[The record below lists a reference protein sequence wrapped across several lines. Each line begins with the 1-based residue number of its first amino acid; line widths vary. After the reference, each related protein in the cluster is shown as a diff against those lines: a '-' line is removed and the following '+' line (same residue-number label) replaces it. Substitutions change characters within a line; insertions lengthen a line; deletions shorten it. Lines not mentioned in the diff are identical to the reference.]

1 MFRPQLSA
9 PKFKRC
15 LVVSFCFFL
24 YLGLIVSTPPVAAD
38 DGINPD
44 ATAQLIRASVE
55 RNPEAGAPA
64 AQLKNLS
71 LAAAV
76 AQFYER
82 RQYRAAW
89 SHGDNVDALIQELIN
104 LSNDGLNPADYQLA
118 ELQQLRAQQL
128 SQPRANPS
136 DPKLNAQLDIVAS
149 RAYLRALSHLFRG
162 KVNPATLSAEWN
174 FASNDMT
181 TEASLTLVSDALT
194 KNDIGAAFNFARP
207 HDAFYSVAR
216 AGLAQLR
223 ARAANGGWPTLDK
236 AITLKPGIT
245 DHQVVLLRQRL
256 NTAGYLPESLAGDTP
271 EHEVYDDELTAA
283 VQKFQRE
290 HYLDDDG
297 AIGPATRN
305 VLNISVQARINQIR
319 VNLERD
325 RWLLRQMP
333 DTYVLIDVAGYQ
345 VSYFRDAKEL
355 WKSNVQVGKAYRS
368 TPIFRSQITYITFNP
383 TWTVPPTIL
392 QKDILPK
399 LRRDT
404 RYLAKNNIRVLD
416 NSGRELNATQ
426 IDWNRPGNIM
436 LRQDAG
442 PENSLGQVVIRFPN
456 SYSVYMHDTP
466 HKELFGNGQR
476 AFSSGCIRVEH
487 PLELVELLFNDPTL
501 WNRANIDQII
511 AEGKTRNVNL
521 KATVPVLLTYWTI
534 EVIGGNR
541 IVYRPDIYQRDAPVL
556 RALDKPL

>member
-1 MFRPQLSA
+1 MGVA
-9 PKFKRC
+9 
-15 LVVSFCFFL
+15 VSQ
-24 YLGLIVSTPPVAAD
+24 I
-38 DGINPD
+38 
-44 ATAQLIRASVE
+44 Q
-55 RNPEAGAPA
+55 
-64 AQLKNLS
+64 NLQ

-82 RQYRAAW
+82 RQYVAAW
-89 SHGDNVDALIQELIN
+89 TRGINVDALIHELIN
-104 LSNDGLNPADYQLA
+104 LSNDGLNPADYHLA
-118 ELQQLRAQQL
+118 ELQQLRAQQVA
-128 SQPRANPS
+128 QQHAHAS
-136 DPKLNAQLDIVAS
+136 DPKLNAQLDIAAS
-149 RAYLRALSHLFRG
+149 RAYLRALAHLFRG

-181 TEASLTLVSDALT
+181 TEAALTLVGDALA
-194 KNDIGAAFNFARP
+194 KDDIGAAFTFARP
-207 HDAFYSVAR
+207 RDSFYTVAR
-216 AGLAQLR
+216 AGLAELR
-223 ARAANGGWPTLDK
+223 ARAATGGWPTLDNK
-236 AITLKPGIT
+236 VTLKPGIT

-256 NTAGYLPESLAGDTP
+256 NAAGYLTESLATDTP
-271 EHEVYDDELTAA
+271 EHELYDDELTTA

-305 VLNISVQARINQIR
+305 VLNISVQARINQVR

-333 DTYVLIDVAGYQ
+333 ETYVLIDVAGYQ

-368 TPIFRSQITYITFNP
+368 TPIFRSQIMYITFNP

-392 QKDILPK
+392 QKDVLPK
-399 LRRDT
+399 LRRDIN
-404 RYLAKNNIRVLD
+404 YLAKNNMRVLD
-416 NSGRELNATQ
+416 SSGRELDPKQ
-426 IDWNRPGNIM
+426 IDWNRPGNIT

-442 PENSLGQVVIRFPN
+442 PENSLGQVVMRFPN

-466 HKELFGNGQR
+466 HKELFGSGQR

-511 AEGKTRNVNL
+511 AEGKTRNINL
-521 KATVPVLLTYWTI
+521 ATPVPVLLAYWTI

-541 IVYRPDIYQRDAPVL
+541 IVFRPDIYQRDAPVL